1 MPGLR
6 VRGYSGKRVVERA
19 ERLAREGLDVATFLS
34 EAGAALDRAV
44 PSGTQSAPGP
54 FWGTLDP
61 DSLLVTS
68 LVYEGCE
75 ISLEEWAQFEYS
87 FEMAGNRIG
96 DVVRNP
102 RGVQTARELVEADP
116 DGGRDYLDLL
126 ASIGVEHEVLVDL
139 RTRSG
144 EHWGAFYLVR
154 EPGRPDFSSEELEF
168 LRLVAP
174 HLAEGVRR
182 GLLLGEASEPEGP
195 DAPAIV
201 VLGEDLTPESFT
213 PGAQQW
219 LADLP
224 TPEQR
229 EMPPAVLSVAQAALN
244 QRAGRGEP
252 ASARALSKRRGWVM
266 LHGQAL
272 AGSRGR
278 RVAVTM
284 QPVGPDRI
292 TPLLMTVYGLT
303 EREKQVTRHVLQGAS
318 TAQIAEALCISPHTV
333 QQHLKNI
340 FEKTSVRS
348 RRELVSRVFTRHY
361 QPRIEDN
368 GERVRVD
375 KPIRGG
381 PFPDR
386 PAEKAAAA
394 PRAEDAPVSGDT
406 PTTQV

>member
-6 VRGYSGKRVVERA
+6 VSGHIGKRVLDRV

-54 FWGTLDP
+54 SWATLDP
-61 DSLLVTS
+61 ASLLVTS

-75 ISLEEWAQFEYS
+75 ISLEAWAQFEYS
-87 FEMAGNRIG
+87 SEMAGNRIG
-96 DVVRNP
+96 DVVRHP
-102 RGVQTARELVEADP
+102 RGVQTARELVATDP
-116 DGGRDYLDLL
+116 DGSREYLDLL

-144 EHWGAFYLVR
+144 QHWGAFYLVR
-154 EPGRPDFSSEELEF
+154 EPGKPDFSAEELDF
-168 LRLVAP
+168 LRLVAS
-174 HLAEGVRR
+174 HLAEGVRT

-201 VLGEDLTPESFT
+201 MLGADLTPESFT

-219 LADLP
+219 LTDLS
-224 TPEQR
+224 TPEQG
-229 EMPPAVLSVAQAALN
+229 EVPPAVLSVAQAALN
-244 QRAGRGEP
+244 QHAGCGEP
-252 ASARALSKRRGWVM
+252 ASVRMLSERRGWVM

-272 AGSRGR
+272 AESGGR

-284 QPVGPDRI
+284 QPAGPGQI
-292 TPLLMTVYGLT
+292 TPLLMAAYGLT
-303 EREKQVTRHVLQGAS
+303 EREEQVTRHVLQGAS
-318 TAQIAEALCISPHTV
+318 TAQIAEALCVSPHTV

-348 RRELVSRVFTRHY
+348 RRELASRVFTRHY
-361 QPRIEDN
+361 QLRVQDNDQRI
-368 GERVRVD
+368 RID
-375 KPIRGG
+375 KAIRGG

-386 PAEKAAAA
+386 PAVEAASA
-394 PRAEDAPVSGDT
+394 PRAET
-406 PTTQV
+406 PR